1 MPLSR
6 GAPGVYRRRFF
17 RVPEPTKAMMNRRSA
32 LLSLSA
38 LAAAG
43 TSLRTLAAE
52 PLTVGFVFLGPVGD
66 SGWTHQHDLS
76 RAEME
81 KNLGA
86 KVSVRAVADT
96 NEGPDAERV
105 ARELVSDGCKLIF
118 GASFGYMKPMLKVAQ
133 DNPDVKILIASG
145 YQTAAN
151 FGGYNAKWHEG
162 GYLAGIAAARASK
175 TGNLGL
181 VGALPVPDVMWY
193 LNSFTLGAR
202 SVNPKATVRVVFIN
216 TWFDPPRERDA
227 ATALM
232 NQGVDVLTHFTDSP
246 AVATAAEA
254 RGVAVISF
262 HSDMRKY
269 APNHYLTGVTHN
281 WGGFYTRVA
290 NEVMAGTWK
299 PSLYFGGLADG
310 VIRMAPF
317 GPRVDKATAEL
328 IEAKSKEIVSG
339 KLNVFGGPIKDQ
351 GGQVRVAAGK
361 ALGDADLGSMD
372 WFAEGVVGG
381 K

>member
-1 MPLSR
+1 
-6 GAPGVYRRRFF
+6 
-17 RVPEPTKAMMNRRSA
+17 MMNRRST
-32 LLSLSA
+32 LITLSA
-38 LAAAG
+38 LAAMG
-43 TSLRTLAAE
+43 TSMRSLAAD
-52 PLTVGFVFLGPVGD
+52 PLKVGFVYLGPVGD

-81 KNLGA
+81 KNLGN
-86 KVSVRAVADT
+86 KVNVRAIADV

-105 ARELVSDGCKLIF
+105 ARELVSDDCKLIF

-162 GYLAGIAAARASK
+162 GYLAGMAAARVSK
-175 TGNLGL
+175 SGNLGL

-193 LNSFTLGAR
+193 LNAFTLGAR
-202 SVNPKATVRVVFIN
+202 SVNPNATVRVVFIN
-216 TWFDPPRERDA
+216 SWFDPPRERDA

-232 NQGVDVLTHFTDSP
+232 NQGVDVLTHFTDTP
-246 AVATAAEA
+246 AVATAAEE
-254 RGVAVISF
+254 RGVGVISF

-269 APNHYLTGVTHN
+269 APKNYITGVTHN
-281 WGGFYTRVA
+281 WGGYYTRVA

-299 PSLYFGGLADG
+299 PSLYFGGIGDG
-310 VIRMAPF
+310 VIRMAAP
-317 GPRVDKATAEL
+317 GPRVDKATADL
-328 IEAKSKEIVSG
+328 LEAKSKDIASG
-339 KLNVFGGPIKDQ
+339 KFQVFGGPIKDQ
-351 GGQVRVAAGK
+351 AGKLRIAAGK
-361 ALGDADLGSMD
+361 SLADSELGSMD
-372 WFAEGVVGG
+372 WFVEGVVGG